1 MNTNLNQ
8 YRKNGFA
15 NKRRGSVIA
24 LMALLLPVLAMLA
37 AFCINTAH
45 MQLTRTELVI
55 ATDASAKAA
64 GRAFSEIQTVAA
76 AKTAARVTAALN
88 TVNGD
93 PLQIRENDSANE
105 IEFGLSTQP
114 DGYQGRYHFEKI
126 PTSQV
131 ANGSVVA
138 SAIRVNGLR
147 NTDGLSGRV
156 PLIIPGLLS
165 RDDFSTVQNSVAMQV
180 DRDISMVLDRSGSMD
195 DLEFNWPD
203 GVSPWNDTVRDGA
216 VDAGIMRSRRGRYYY
231 TSGNNSTTFQ
241 QWAWE
246 DHFGLGEA
254 PRSPW
259 EYLEMSVA
267 AFIDVLDATAQE
279 EQISVA
285 SYASSGRLDT
295 WLEKNH
301 SRIEAVVNRMDPDG
315 STAIGLGM
323 QEGIQ
328 ALLDSAARP
337 FAAKTMVVMTDGM
350 HNTGIDPVDVAQ
362 SLMSNYNLTIHTVTF
377 GPGADE
383 DRMTSVANIGGGR
396 HYHANTGAELIAIFE
411 RIANN
416 LPTILTE

>member
-8 YRKNGFA
+8 SRKKGFA

-45 MQLTRTELVI
+45 MELTRTELVI

-64 GRAFSEIQTVAA
+64 GRAFSEVQTVAA

-93 PLQIRENDSANE
+93 PLRIRENDSANE

-114 DGYQGRYHFEKI
+114 DGYRGRYYFEKI
-126 PTSQV
+126 PTAQV

-147 NTDGLSGRV
+147 NGEGLSGRV

-165 RDDFSTVQNSVAMQV
+165 KDDFSTVQNSVAMQV
-180 DRDISMVLDRSGSMD
+180 DRDISMVLDRSGSMND
-195 DLEFNWPD
+195 IVWDWPD
-203 GVSPWNDTVRDGA
+203 GTSPWNNETKDAA
-216 VDAGIMRSRRGRYYY
+216 VDAGIMRVRRGRYYY
-231 TSGNNSTTFQ
+231 RNGNNSTTFQ

-259 EYLEMSVA
+259 EYLEMSVE
-267 AFIDVLDATAQE
+267 AFVDVLDATAQE
-279 EQISVA
+279 EQISIA
-285 SYASSGRLDT
+285 SYSDSGRLDT
-295 WLEKNH
+295 WLEKDH
-301 SRIEAVVNRMDPDG
+301 SRIESVVNNMSPDG
-315 STAIGLGM
+315 NTAIGLGM

-328 ALLDSAARP
+328 ALLDAAARP

-350 HNTGIDPVDVAQ
+350 HNTGIDPVGVAQ
-362 SLMSNYNLTIHTVTF
+362 GFMNSYNLTIHTVTF
-377 GPGADE
+377 GAGADE
-383 DRMTSVANIGGGR
+383 ERMISVANIGGGR
-396 HYHANTGAELIAIFE
+396 HYHADTGAELIAIFE
-411 RIANN
+411 QIANN